1 MRDFYQVMSE
11 MIFIPDEQKI
21 KRKERTKLKMGQ
33 NGSIKSDTTAETGGH
48 KEGTS

>member
-11 MIFIPDEQKI
+11 IFIPDEQKI

-33 NGSIKSDTTAETGGH
+33 NGSIKSDTTAETGSH

>member
-1 MRDFYQVMSE
+1 MSE
-11 MIFIPDEQKI
+11 IFKPDEQKI